1 MHDDRKAAKPHGAAS
16 SASSSKSGSRTSPAP
31 DKKEQPLRGTFVS
44 VLLLGAF
51 LALVWIGIFA
61 LFIARD

>member
-1 MHDDRKAAKPHGAAS
+1 MHED
-16 SASSSKSGSRTSPAP
+16 RTSAKSHEAANSAPNPAAEE
-31 DKKEQPLRGTFVS
+31 KEQSLRGTFVS

-51 LALVWIGIFA
+51 LALVWVGIFV

>member
-1 MHDDRKAAKPHGAAS
+1 MRDERTAAKPNETS
-16 SASSSKSGSRTSPAP
+16 SAPDSK
-31 DKKEQPLRGTFVS
+31 DQPLKGTFVS

-51 LALVWIGIFA
+51 LALVWIGIFL

>member
-1 MHDDRKAAKPHGAAS
+1 MRDDRTAAKPQDTS
-16 SASSSKSGSRTSPAP
+16 SAPET
-31 DKKEQPLRGTFVS
+31 KEQSLKGTFVS

-51 LALVWIGIFA
+51 LALVWIGIFV